1 MVNIKERIKQR
12 KTGLIFLSLVIV
24 SVICL
29 SFSTQKI
36 VIYPKAV
43 GHSVLGLFQEGAHA
57 VGSFFSG
64 SIESIRGYR
73 SLKRDYN
80 ELEKKLTDYRSL
92 SERSIELEYENK
104 RFKELLG
111 FTEKA
116 EFKVLPAKVIA
127 KDPENIF
134 PTIVINKGSV
144 NGVKQEMAVIAVQD
158 GVEGLVGKIQEVG
171 LKTSKILPLLDAS
184 CFVAARLQNSRYEGL
199 VNGMGSYRE
208 TIQMLYISEHAR
220 NTIQTGDAVIT
231 SGMNSLY
238 PAGIKIGFVDSI
250 HGKSYETSLKLDLM
264 PVVDFAR
271 LEYVIVIT
279 GAGAE
284 TK

>member
-1 MVNIKERIKQR
+1 VNIKERIKQR
-12 KTGLIFLSLVIV
+12 KTGVIFLSLVII

-29 SFSTQKI
+29 SFSTQRI
-36 VIYPKAV
+36 VIYPKSI
-43 GHSVLGLFQEGAHA
+43 GHSVIGFFQEGAHA
-57 VGSFFSG
+57 IGSFFTG
-64 SIESIRGYR
+64 TIESLRGYR
-73 SLKRDYN
+73 NLKRDYA
-80 ELEKKLTDYRSL
+80 ELERKMTNYRSL

-111 FTEKA
+111 FTENT
-116 EFKVLPAKVIA
+116 EFEVLPAKVIA

-134 PTIVINKGSV
+134 PTIVINKGSI
-144 NGVKQEMAVIAVQD
+144 NGVKTDMAVIAVQD

-171 LKTSKILPLLDAS
+171 LKTSKILPLLDSS

-199 VNGMGSYRE
+199 VNGSGSHRE

-220 NTIQTGDAVIT
+220 NTIQTGDTVIT

-238 PAGIKIGFVDSI
+238 PPGIKIGFVDSI
-250 HGKSYETSLKLDLM
+250 HGKSYETSLKLDLV

-271 LEYVIVIT
+271 LEYVVVIT
-279 GAGAE
+279 DAGAE
-284 TK
+284 PE

>member
-1 MVNIKERIKQR
+1 MNIKERIKQR